1 MNFNNYITQK
11 YKRYFI
17 SENIFPTSEINILTP
32 ELRLI
37 CSEIN
42 ILISEIK
49 FLYAEIFPLA
59 FEIRI
64 LASENLFLYSEI
76 QFPTSEMCF
85 RHSET
90 IFHASKPT
98 IIKFD
103 SHIAEK
109 EFEYHNTLRTV
120 KHICKSHK
128 PTHHQNLQKSL
139 PFQPKKEKIK
149 NFLPFKKI

>member
-1 MNFNNYITQK
+1 MNFNNNVTQK

-17 SENIFPTSEINILTP
+17 SNNIFPTSEIDILTP
-32 ELRLI
+32 EIRLT

-64 LASENLFLYSEI
+64 LASKNLFLYSEI

-85 RHSET
+85 RLSET
-90 IFHASKPT
+90 IFHTSKPT

-109 EFEYHNTLRTV
+109 EFEYHKTLRTV

-128 PTHHQNLQKSL
+128 PTHDRNLQKSL
-139 PFQPKKEKIK
+139 PPQTHGRQKRCSKLIEK
-149 NFLPFKKI
+149 